1 MTSVTKS
8 ANPPPAPLDNAEAI
22 REELFARKYLET
34 FDAAD
39 AWLAISPDSN
49 PKYAVQNGAKWLKK
63 PTVKVILQKL
73 AAVQIAKADVAADRL
88 VAELER
94 LVFLDPWDFLEVDER
109 GEPHLDL
116 TTITPEKRRLLDI
129 EFGIGVTK
137 DGDRV
142 RTYKVK
148 PRDRDAAVDKLL
160 KIHQLYKGE
169 DLQKQP
175 MAIQVNV
182 NFPLPA
188 SNWRDD
194 KADSADDIDPEDV

>member
-1 MTSVTKS
+1 MTSLTKS
-8 ANPPPAPLDNAEAI
+8 PDQPAALDTAETI

-34 FDAAD
+34 FDAAES
-39 AWLAISPDSN
+39 WLAISPDSN

-63 PTVKVILQKL
+63 PTVKTILQKL

-94 LVFLDPWDFLEVDER
+94 LVFLDPWDFLEVNGE

-116 TTITPEKRRLLDI
+116 TKITEENRRLLDI
-129 EFGIGVTK
+129 EFGTGVTK

-148 PRDRDAAVDKLL
+148 PRDRDEAIDKLL

-188 SNWRDD
+188 SNWRNNQ
-194 KADSADDIDPEDV
+194 AEQPDDIDPEDV

>member
-1 MTSVTKS
+1 MTSLTKS
-8 ANPPPAPLDNAEAI
+8 PDKPAALDTSETI

-34 FDAAD
+34 FDAAES
-39 AWLAISPDSN
+39 WLAISPDSN

-63 PTVKVILQKL
+63 PTVKTILQKL
-73 AAVQIAKADVAADRL
+73 AAVKIAKADVAADRL

-94 LVFLDPWDFLEVDER
+94 LVFLDPWDFLEVDDK

-116 TTITPEKRRLLDI
+116 TKITDENRRLLDI

-148 PRDRDAAVDKLL
+148 PRDRDSAIDKLL

-182 NFPLPA
+182 NFPLPGG
-188 SNWRDD
+188 NWRGNQPPQPEPID
-194 KADSADDIDPEDV
+194 AEDI